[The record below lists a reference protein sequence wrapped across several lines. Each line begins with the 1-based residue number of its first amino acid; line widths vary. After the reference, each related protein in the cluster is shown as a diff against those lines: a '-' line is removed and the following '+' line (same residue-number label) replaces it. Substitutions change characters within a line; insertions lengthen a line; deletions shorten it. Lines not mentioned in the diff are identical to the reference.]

1 MIELTEKNLRI
12 DENTYLRTAKVLDFI
27 IKFLNVNIRL
37 HEANDT
43 IKKGDIFLFNHFSR
57 FETFVPQYL
66 FANKQNIFCR
76 TIAAANLF
84 DDGVFGNYLVNI
96 GAIPHTYPEI
106 INFLTKEINS
116 NIKIIVFPEGAM
128 IKDKSVMD
136 KFGRFSVYS
145 REKRSKRRPHT
156 GAAVIALRVETCRFL
171 YRLALKN
178 NDINRIEFYSHG
190 FSGNEKTGEPP
201 VHMRPTQIVPATIT
215 FYPLRISENFLKF
228 MAEHLGNKNKR
239 LIEEMAIEGNL
250 ITKNTDMDIHL
261 SAPINV
267 RNYFAFIDK
276 AILKGLY
283 HLKVGPADDTN
294 PNSSFLTKL
303 FINLYEGRIRLL
315 AKRLTDK
322 CMKTIYSHATINL
335 SHIASQ
341 MVFYLIA
348 EKKLFHIGKNK
359 FSTILFCV
367 IKEIQKESNLILH
380 PHLKDPE
387 RYCSLLEGKNDSLNQ
402 FLLMAQ
408 EEGLIS
414 ITEDALSFSPKL
426 LEKFEFDTIRIKNTP
441 KVLYNEAKPIKQL
454 RKIVERVG
462 EKFNKYENERLPEY
476 FYDDDL
482 RIFHQDK
489 KKFSGSDYED
499 INQRET
505 KILSGEPFFLKSRGV
520 KGRKTGFLL
529 IHGFPASPAEMK
541 PLGKFLYD
549 HGYTVYGVRLKGY
562 GTSPYDLDQTP
573 WEKSI
578 ESIEQGYK
586 ALSLWCRDVVVVGFS
601 VGAVIALELASQSR
615 DNIRGVVSISAAV
628 EVEGMDN
635 LALIFSAQMEKLVR
649 LIPGVKSKF
658 IEWDTESPQ
667 VNYRSLPLQ
676 KLADLKNYIEK
687 VKKRLKAVSIPLLI
701 VQATCDP
708 IIKRR
713 SAEFIFETVSS
724 KDKKV
729 YWHESDK
736 HNVVN
741 ENCVAVYNNILS
753 FIKELK

>member
-1 MIELTEKNLRI
+1 MTELTEENLRI
-12 DENTYLRTAKVLDFI
+12 DKNTYLRTVKILDFI
-27 IKFLNVNIRL
+27 VKFLNVNIRL

-43 IKKGDIFLFNHFSR
+43 IEKGDIFLFNHFSR

-66 FANKQNIFCR
+66 FANKAKIFCR
-76 TIAAANLF
+76 TIAATNLF
-84 DDGVFGNYLVNI
+84 DDGVLGNYLANI
-96 GAIPHTYPEI
+96 GAIPHAYPEI
-106 INFLTKEINS
+106 INFLTKEINRD
-116 NIKIIVFPEGAM
+116 IKIIVFPEGAM
-128 IKDKSVMD
+128 IKDKNVMD

-156 GAAVIALRVETCRFL
+156 GAAVIAFRVETWRFL
-171 YRLALKN
+171 YRLALGKN
-178 NDINRIEFYSHG
+178 DKNRIKFYSHC
-190 FSGNEKTGEPP
+190 FPEKEKTGGVP
-201 VHMRPTQIVPATIT
+201 VHVSSTQIVPATIT

-228 MAEHLGNKNKR
+228 MAEHIGNKKQR

-267 RNYFAFIDK
+267 RNYFTFIDK

-283 HLKVGPADDTN
+283 YLKVGPDSSIN
-294 PNSSFLTKL
+294 QNSSFITKL
-303 FINLYEGRIRLL
+303 FITLYEGRIRLL
-315 AKRLTDK
+315 AKRLTDE
-322 CMKTIYSHATINL
+322 CMKIIYFHVTINL
-335 SHIASQ
+335 SHIASH
-341 MVFYLIA
+341 MVFYLIT
-348 EKKLFHIGKNK
+348 EKKLFHIEKK
-359 FSTILFCV
+359 KIFTMLFCV
-367 IKEIQKESNLILH
+367 IKEIQKKSNLILH

-387 RYCSLLEGKNDSLNQ
+387 RYASLLEGENDSLNQ

-408 EEGLIS
+408 EEGLI
-414 ITEDALSFSPKL
+414 TVAEDTLLFSPKL
-426 LEKFEFDTIRIKNTP
+426 LEKFKFDTIRIKNTP
-441 KVLYNEAKPIKQL
+441 KVIYNEVKPIRQL
-454 RKIVERVG
+454 GKIVERVAD
-462 EKFNKYENERLPEY
+462 KFNKYKNERLPEY
-476 FYDDDL
+476 FFDDDL
-482 RIFHQDK
+482 TTYYHDEE
-489 KKFSGSDYED
+489 KFSGSDYKD

-520 KGRKTGFLL
+520 KGRKIGVLL
-529 IHGFPASPAEMK
+529 IHGFSASPSEMK
-541 PLGKFLYD
+541 PLGEFLHD
-549 HGYTVYGVRLKGY
+549 HGYTVYGVRLKGH
-562 GTSPYDLDQTP
+562 GTSPHDLDQTP

-586 ALSLWCRDVVVVGFS
+586 VLSLWCRDVVVVGFS
-601 VGAVIALELASQSR
+601 VGAVIALDLASQSR
-615 DNIRGVVSISAAV
+615 DNIRGVVSISASI

-658 IEWDTESPQ
+658 IEWDTQSPQ
-667 VNYRSLPLQ
+667 VNYRSVPLQ

-701 VQATCDP
+701 IQANCDP

-713 SAEFIFETVSS
+713 SAEFIFEKVLSEE
-724 KDKKV
+724 KKIC
-729 YWHESDK
+729 WHDSDK

-753 FIKELK
+753 FIRKLK